1 VGSIDDNQCE
11 CGLQSKE
18 IELRKRLLESRVWM
32 NCGVK
37 VSQAY
42 VGLLCMDQV
51 DVRTQ
56 PWKFITNSKQATA
69 IPFR

>member
-1 VGSIDDNQCE
+1 
-11 CGLQSKE
+11 
-18 IELRKRLLESRVWM
+18 M

-51 DVRTQ
+51 VVHTQ
-56 PWKFITNSKQATA
+56 PWKLPNGKQATE
-69 IPFR
+69 ISFR